1 VSSPAPGAAAPAVE
15 LRGIRKSYGDL
26 LVNDGVDLTL
36 LPGEVHALLGENG
49 AGKTTLMRI
58 LYGLTR
64 PDGGEI
70 AVRGRPVTI
79 TSPKDAI
86 AHGIGMVTQHFALV
100 KPMTV
105 TENVVLSSVGLGRVD
120 MAAARQHV
128 ADAAARLGL
137 VIDPDAKVGGLSV
150 GEQQRVEIL
159 KALYHDCRVLIL
171 DEPTAVLVPQD
182 VDALFTSLR
191 RLTAEGLGVLF
202 ISHKLHEVTTISS
215 RVSVLRRGRI
225 IDTVPTGDASPRQL
239 AELMVGRPT
248 MGVRRTDAPV
258 RSDADLAVA
267 AVAEPGAGD
276 GSTETKAAETTAAG
290 ATEPVLVVH
299 DLTVPGRGARPA
311 LDRVSLQVRA
321 GEIVGVAGVSG
332 NGQRELVDV
341 LCGMTVPE
349 AGTVHLLGR
358 DVTGRQPQQLVRA
371 GLGRIPEDR
380 HGSVVDGLS
389 VEQNLVLEDL
399 ERYRRGPFLDR
410 RRIRSHAQALIDRF
424 NIKAE
429 RTDPIGSLSGGNMQK
444 VLLARVLARD
454 PAAIVVAQP
463 TRGLDVGAAEYVHR
477 ELLDRRAAGAA
488 ILLVSEDLEELLALA
503 DRLVVMY
510 DGQLVGRLAASE
522 ATPARLGLLMAG
534 EAA

>member
-1 VSSPAPGAAAPAVE
+1 VDPPLFPG
-15 LRGIRKSYGDL
+15 GF
-26 LVNDGVDLTL
+26 
-36 LPGEVHALLGENG
+36 HALLGENG

-64 PDGGEI
+64 PDDGEI

-79 TSPKDAI
+79 ASPKDAI

-120 MAAARQHV
+120 MASARQHV

-137 VIDPDAKVGGLSV
+137 SIDPDAKVGALSV

-225 IDTVPTGDASPRQL
+225 VDTVPTGDASPRQL

-248 MGVRRTDAPV
+248 MGVRRTDTPV

-267 AVAEPGAGD
+267 AVAPAGD
-276 GSTETKAAETTAAG
+276 PEPVVAAAA
-290 ATEPVLVVH
+290 EPVLVVQ

-311 LDRVSLQVRA
+311 LDGVDLQVLA

-341 LCGMTVPE
+341 LCGMTVPD
-349 AGTVHLLGR
+349 AGSVRLLGR
-358 DVTGRQPQQLVRA
+358 DVTGRRPQQLVRA

-399 ERYRRGPFLDR
+399 EHFRRGPFLDR

-454 PAAIVVAQP
+454 PAAIIVAQP

-510 DGQLVGRLAASE
+510 EGQVVGRLSASE

>member
-36 LPGEVHALLGENG
+36 LPGGVHALLGENG

-128 ADAAARLGL
+128 AGAAARLGL
-137 VIDPDAKVGGLSV
+137 SIDPDAKVGGLSV

-276 GSTETKAAETTAAG
+276 GSTETKAVETTAG
-290 ATEPVLVVH
+290 ATEPVLVVR

-311 LDRVSLQVRA
+311 LDRVSLKVRA

-349 AGTVHLLGR
+349 AGTVQLLGR
-358 DVTGRQPQQLVRA
+358 DVTGRRPQELVRA

-424 NIKAE
+424 NIKAQ

-510 DGQLVGRLAASE
+510 DGQLVGRLPASE